1 MTFSPFKYQLHQQFG
16 FDFTKDQSHCVDQ
29 LELFL
34 KDKTPYGTFLLSGYA
49 GTGKTSLLGAFIRTL
64 AHYKIN
70 TTLLAPTG
78 KAAKVLSSKS
88 SKRAF
93 TIHKM
98 IYRRKNKTDDFNA
111 IQLAPNLQKNTIFIV
126 DEASMIGDYT
136 MTDGNVNSRNLLEDL
151 LEYVFSGHNCKL
163 ILLGDVGQLP
173 PVGATFSPALNQEY
187 LENYFSRLNIYSSKL
202 SEVLRQQEDSDVLMN
217 ATKLRK
223 LKNKLPQLKVNKKG
237 DVTLINGTELQD
249 FLESS
254 FANYGTEE
262 TIVIT
267 RSNKRCNEYN
277 RQIRARVFWYEE
289 LLCNGDL
296 LMVVKNNYHWLKE
309 EPEMGFIANGETMI
323 VKRVVKHEHVYGF
336 DFARLLVVFPDYEH
350 LGEQEVLVHEESL
363 TCEGASLSRERMRE
377 LFFEVERDYTY
388 ELNKKKRY
396 DLILSNPYFNALQ
409 IKYAYAVTCH
419 KSQGG
424 QWEHVFID
432 VGYLPEDLDFDE
444 YNRWLYTAL
453 TRAKSKVYLINFPEE
468 QLTGFKDN
476 K

>member
-1 MTFSPFKYQLHQQFG
+1 MTASPFKQQLQQQFG
-16 FDFTKDQSHCVDQ
+16 FDFTKDQSKCADQ

-34 KDKTPYGTFLLSGYA
+34 KDPTPYGTFLLSGYA

-64 AHYKIN
+64 AKYKIP

-88 SKRAF
+88 NRRAF

-98 IYRRKNKTDDFNA
+98 IYRRKSKTDDLST

-136 MTDGNVNSRNLLEDL
+136 MTDGNVNQRNLLEDL
-151 LEYVFSGHNCKL
+151 LEYVFNGVNCRL

-173 PVGATFSPALNQEY
+173 PVGSTFSPALNKEY
-187 LENYFSRLNIYSSKL
+187 LENNYLRLNIYSAKL
-202 SEVLRQQEDSDVLMN
+202 SEVLRQQEDSDILTN

-223 LKNKLPQLKVNKKG
+223 TKAVFPKLDVKKSG
-237 DVTLINGTELQD
+237 DIELVNGTELQD
-249 FLESS
+249 ILESS
-254 FANYGTEE
+254 FSNFGTEE
-262 TIVIT
+262 TILVT

-289 LLCNGDL
+289 ILCNGDL
-296 LMVVKNNYHWLKE
+296 LMVVKNNYYWLKDE
-309 EPEMGFIANGETMI
+309 SEMGFIANGETMI
-323 VKRVVKHEHVYGF
+323 VKRVMKHENLYGF
-336 DFARLLVVFPDYEH
+336 EFTRLLVLFPDYEH
-350 LGEQEVLVHEESL
+350 LGEQEIIVHVESL
-363 TCEGASLSRERMRE
+363 TCEGASLSRDRLKE
-377 LFFEVERDYTY
+377 LFFEVEKDYLY
-388 ELNKKKRY
+388 EPNKKKRY
-396 DLILSNPYFNALQ
+396 ELILANPYFNALQ
-409 IKYAYAVTCH
+409 VKYGYAVTCH

-432 VGYLPEDLDFDE
+432 VGYLPEDLDKEE

-453 TRAKSKVYLINFPEE
+453 TRAKSKVYLVNFPEE
-468 QLTGFKDN
+468 QLAGKKKN
-476 K
+476 G

>member
-1 MTFSPFKYQLHQQFG
+1 MELSPFKQQLLYQFQFE
-16 FDFTKDQSHCVDQ
+16 FTSDQSTCVDQ

-34 KDKTPYGTFLLSGYA
+34 KDSAPYCAFLLSGYA
-49 GTGKTSLLGAFIRTL
+49 GTGKTSLLGAFIKTL

-98 IYRRKNKTDDFNA
+98 IYRRKNKTDDFSTL
-111 IQLAPNLQKNTIFIV
+111 QLAPNLQKNTIFIV

-136 MTDGNVNSRNLLEDL
+136 MVEGNVNQRNLLEDL
-151 LEYVFSGHNCKL
+151 LEYVFSGQHCKL

-173 PVGATFSPALNQEY
+173 PVGSNFSPALNSAY
-187 LENYFSRLNIYSSKL
+187 LSNNFPRLTLYTAQLN
-202 SEVLRQQEDSDVLMN
+202 EVLRQQKDSDILLN
-217 ATKLRK
+217 ATNLRNFK
-223 LKNKLPQLKVNKKG
+223 SSFYQFEVHPNADIALV
-237 DVTLINGTELQD
+237 NGTELQD
-249 FLESS
+249 FLEHS
-254 FANYGTEE
+254 FSNYGTDE
-262 TIVIT
+262 TILIT

-289 LLCNGDL
+289 LVCNGDL
-296 LMVVKNNYHWLKE
+296 LMVVKNNYHWLKD

-323 VKRVVKHEHVYGF
+323 VKRVLKHEHLYGF
-336 DFARLLVVFPDYEH
+336 DFIRLSVLFPDYEQI
-350 LGEQEVLVHEESL
+350 GEQEVIIHSESL
-363 TCEGASLSRERMRE
+363 MCEGASLPRERLKE
-377 LFFEVERDYTY
+377 LFFEVEKDYLY
-388 ELNKKKRY
+388 EHNKKKRY
-396 DLILSNPYFNALQ
+396 ELILANPYFNALQ
-409 IKYAYAVTCH
+409 VKFGYAVTCH

-432 VGYLPEDLDFDE
+432 VGFLPEDLDMEE

-453 TRAKSKVYLINFPEE
+453 TRAKSKVFLVNFPEE
-468 QLTGFKDN
+468 QLLN
-476 K
+476 IS

>member
-1 MTFSPFKYQLHQQFG
+1 MDGSPFKLQLKQQFQY
-16 FDFTKDQSHCVDQ
+16 DFTADQSVCADQ

-34 KDKTPYGTFLLSGYA
+34 KDTTPYGTFLLSGYA

-64 AHYKIN
+64 SHYKIP

-88 SKRAF
+88 GRRAF

-98 IYRRKNKTDDFNA
+98 IYRRKNKNDDFNL
-111 IQLAPNLQKNTIFIV
+111 IQLAPNLQKNTVFIV

-136 MTDGNVNSRNLLEDL
+136 IVDGNVNQRNLLEDL
-151 LEYVFSGHNCKL
+151 LEYVFGGVNCKL
-163 ILLGDVGQLP
+163 ILLGDTGQLP
-173 PVGATFSPALNQEY
+173 PVGSTFSPALNRGY
-187 LENYFSRLNIYSSKL
+187 LDNNYPRLNIYSAKL
-202 SEVLRQQEDSDVLMN
+202 SEVLRQQEDSDVLAN

-223 LKNKLPQLKVNKKG
+223 TKSVFPKLEIRKNG
-237 DVTLINGTELQD
+237 DVELISGLELQD
-249 FLESS
+249 VLESS
-254 FANYGTEE
+254 FSGSGTEE

-277 RQIRARVFWYEE
+277 RQIRSRVFWYEE
-289 LLCNGDL
+289 QLCNGDL
-296 LMVVKNNYHWLKE
+296 LMVVKNNYHWLKD

-323 VKRVVKHEHVYGF
+323 VKRVMKHEYLYGF
-336 DFARLLVVFPDYEH
+336 EFARLSVIFPDYEQ
-350 LGEQEVLVHEESL
+350 LGEQEVLVHTESL
-363 TCEGASLSRERMRE
+363 TSDGASLSRDRLKE
-377 LFFEVERDYTY
+377 LFFEVEKDYLY
-388 ELNKKKRY
+388 EPNKKKRY
-396 DLILSNPYFNALQ
+396 DLILANPYFNALQ

-432 VGYLPEDLDFDE
+432 VGYLPEDIDKDE

-468 QLTGFKDN
+468 QLK
-476 K
+476 KAK

>member
-1 MTFSPFKYQLHQQFG
+1 MGAVSPFKQQIHQQFG
-16 FDFTKDQSHCVDQ
+16 FDFTKDQSRCVDR
-29 LELFL
+29 LEVFL
-34 KDKTPYGTFLLSGYA
+34 KDKEPFGTFLLSGYA

-64 AHYKIN
+64 AHYKIP

-88 SKRAF
+88 AKRAF

-98 IYRRKNKTDDFNA
+98 IYRRKNKTDDFNTL
-111 IQLAPNLQKNTIFIV
+111 QLAPNLQKNTIFIV

-136 MTDGNVNSRNLLEDL
+136 STDGNVNQRNLLEDL
-151 LEYVFSGHNCKL
+151 LEYVFGGVNCKL

-187 LENYFSRLNIYSSKL
+187 LENYFPRLKIYAAKL
-202 SEVLRQQEDSDVLMN
+202 SEVLRQQEDSDILVN
-217 ATKLRK
+217 ATGLRK
-223 LKNKLPQLKVNKKG
+223 KKNKLPRLKLQKGG
-237 DVTLINGTELQD
+237 DVELVNGGELQD
-249 FLESS
+249 ALESS
-254 FANYGTEE
+254 FSNYGTEE

-289 LLCNGDL
+289 QLCNGDL
-296 LMVVKNNYHWLKE
+296 LMVVKNNYHWLKD
-309 EPEMGFIANGETMI
+309 EPEMGFIANGETMV
-323 VKRVVKHEHVYGF
+323 VKRVMKYEHVYGF
-336 DFARLLVVFPDYEH
+336 EFARLSVIFPDYEQ
-350 LGEQEVLVHEESL
+350 LGEQEVLVHVESL
-363 TCEGASLSRERMRE
+363 TTEGPSLSRERMKT
-377 LFFEVERDYTY
+377 LFFEVEKDYSY

-396 DLILSNPYFNALQ
+396 ELILSNPYFNALQ
-409 IKYAYAVTCH
+409 IKYGYAVTCH

-424 QWEHVFID
+424 QWEHIFID
-432 VGYLPEDLDFDE
+432 VGYLPEDLDPEE

-468 QLTGFKDN
+468 QMGK
-476 K
+476 